1 MVVIRHIS
9 ELEEM
14 MTPEQKKKA
23 KEMYDK
29 YYGIPYGDKEPIYCG
44 PEARAMAKEPEAL
57 KEYYKDGEKYL
68 VEVDL
73 EDFS

>member
-1 MVVIRHIS
+1 MLEIKPIS
-9 ELEEM
+9 ELEKL

-29 YYGIPYGDKEPIYCG
+29 YYGIPYGDKEPILCG
-44 PEARAMAKEPEAL
+44 PEGRAEAKGTL
-57 KEYYKDGEKYL
+57 KEYYEDGEKYL

-73 EDFS
+73 EDWDE

>member
-1 MVVIRHIS
+1 MIFKDIS
-9 ELEEM
+9 ELEKK

-29 YYGIPYGDKEPIYCG
+29 YYGIPYGNKEPILCG
-44 PEARAMAKEPEAL
+44 PEGRAQAKGPEAL
-57 KEYYKDGEKYL
+57 KAYYADGEKYL

-73 EDFS
+73 EDWD